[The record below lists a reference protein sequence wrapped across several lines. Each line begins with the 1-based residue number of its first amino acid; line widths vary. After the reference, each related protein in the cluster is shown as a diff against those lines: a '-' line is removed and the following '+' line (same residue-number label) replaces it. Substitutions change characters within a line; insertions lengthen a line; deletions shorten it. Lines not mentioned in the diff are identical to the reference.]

1 MFRWIKI
8 IFRILRHGIPMVFY
22 SLFASVKK
30 DKLSRIKRFR
40 QLKFY
45 LTNIYKRLD
54 VKLYVTGLEN
64 IPNEQS
70 YMITPNHQG
79 LADGLIFFDLFNDP
93 LAFVSKGELT
103 KVPVA
108 REILMTIGNIF
119 MDRENLKEELKVM
132 KKVRKSLLEDNQK
145 WIIFPEGTRTKDPN
159 YKLNEFKAGTYKFP
173 MSINKKIIPCAI
185 HGMTRVL
192 DGKYNLKEYPVH
204 VHFFKPF
211 TKEDYKTL
219 STRDIALK
227 CQTMIQEKVN
237 EFIEIDKKILAK
249 E

>member
-22 SLFASVKK
+22 CLFASINSNKI
-30 DKLSRIKRFR
+30 SRIKRFKM
-40 QLKFY
+40 LKFY
-45 LTNIYKRLD
+45 LSNLLERVD
-54 VKLYVTGLEN
+54 VDLIVTGLEN

-70 YMITPNHQG
+70 YMITPNHTS
-79 LADGLIFFDLFNDP
+79 LADGMLFFTIFNDP
-93 LAFVSKGELT
+93 LAFVSKAEAK

-108 REILMTIGNIF
+108 RELLLTMGNIF
-119 MDRENLKEELKVM
+119 MDRNNLKEELRVM

-159 YKLNEFKAGTYKFP
+159 FKVGEFKAGTYKFP

-185 HGMTRVL
+185 YGVTRVF
-192 DGKYNLKEYPVH
+192 DGKYNLKKYPVH

-211 TKEDYKTL
+211 TKEDYKSL
-219 STRDIALK
+219 STQELALK
-227 CQTMIQEKVN
+227 CQTMIQEKVD
-237 EFIEIDKKILAK
+237 EFIESDKELVKK
-249 E
+249 

>member
-22 SLFASVKK
+22 SIFASFRKN
-30 DKLSRIKRFR
+30 KLSRIKRFKK
-40 QLKFY
+40 LKFY
-45 LTNIYKRLD
+45 LSNIFKRLD

-79 LADGLIFFDLFNDP
+79 LADGLIFFELFNDP

-108 REILMTIGNIF
+108 RELLITMGNIF
-119 MDRENLKEELKVM
+119 MDRENLKEELRVM

-211 TKEDYKTL
+211 TKEDYKNL
-219 STRDIALK
+219 STQDIALK
-227 CQTMIQEKVN
+227 CQTMIQEKVD
-237 EFIEIDKKILAK
+237 EFIEMDKELIKN
-249 E
+249 

>member
-8 IFRILRHGIPMVFY
+8 ICKILRHGIPMVFY
-22 SLFASVKK
+22 SLFASLRKEK
-30 DKLSRIKRFR
+30 ISRIKRFR
-40 QLKFY
+40 KLKFY
-45 LTNIYKRLD
+45 LGNIFKRLD
-54 VKLYVTGLEN
+54 VKLHVTGLEN

-79 LADGLIFFDLFNDP
+79 LADGLIFFALFNDP

-108 REILMTIGNIF
+108 RELLITMGNIF
-119 MDRENLKEELKVM
+119 MDRENLKEELRVM
-132 KKVRKSLLEDNQK
+132 KKVRKSLLEDNKK
-145 WIIFPEGTRTKDPN
+145 WIIFPEGTRTIDAN

-173 MSINKKIIPCAI
+173 MSINKKMIPCAI

-192 DGKYNLKEYPVH
+192 DGKYNLKEYPVY

-219 STRDIALK
+219 STQEIASK
-227 CQTMIQEKVN
+227 CQNMIQDKVN
-237 EFIEIDKKILAK
+237 EFIEMDKKLLAK
-249 E
+249 